1 MRKRH
6 IFIVLL
12 SLLLAINTSA
22 QELTVLECRPT
33 ADPMLVSMQRTDANN
48 DICSLVRVLLPV
60 DGVTLEGNIVG
71 DVSFNGSEYRV
82 YLTQGTKFLQ
92 ISCPGH
98 YPLRID
104 FRNYGIKSLD
114 SKRIYE
120 LKLKSQIVQQQLA
133 VTTTAV
139 ATDNS
144 INGHEYVDLGL
155 SVKWATCNVGASS
168 PEDSGNYY
176 AWGEITTKTE
186 YTKANSETLYKNMD
200 DISGNPQYDAARVNW
215 GGTWRLPTKAEFKEL
230 SNKCTWKWIKQD
242 GKKGYRVTGPNGNSI
257 FLPAAGRRFESSFK
271 EVGVEGNYWSSTP
284 RDSDAINVYFFLF
297 GSDFQSVFY
306 IYRFAGYSVRPVSE

>member
-12 SLLLAINTSA
+12 SLLLAINTTA

-82 YLTQGTKFLQ
+82 YLTPGTKFLQ

-120 LKLKSQIVQQQLA
+120 LKLEPQTVQQQLA

-155 SVKWATCNVGASS
+155 SVKWATCNVGAFS
-168 PEDSGNYY
+168 PEDYGNYY
-176 AWGEITTKTE
+176 AWGEITTKAE
-186 YTKANSETLYKNMD
+186 YTVLNYNYDKIKIIGG
-200 DISGNPQYDAARVNW
+200 ISGNEQYDAARVNW
-215 GGTWRLPTKAEFKEL
+215 GGTWRMPTKEECDELLKKCMWTRTTYGGKE
-230 SNKCTWKWIKQD
+230 
-242 GKKGYRVTGPNGNSI
+242 GYRVTGSNGNYI
-257 FLPAAGRRFESSFK
+257 FLPASGYKSGSLLKDAGNT
-271 EVGVEGNYWSSTP
+271 GGCWSSKYILFK
-284 RDSDAINVYFFLF
+284 AYGLWFNGNNQNVHGFRRYYGLP
-297 GSDFQSVFY
+297 
-306 IYRFAGYSVRPVSE
+306 VRPVSE